1 MSVVFFS
8 TVCLFYFLVFLYISS
23 KTNDHLFLKSKLD
36 LVIYFSGMI
45 LTMVHFKNPKMII
58 LLSSSIL
65 AIGYIH

>member
-1 MSVVFFS
+1 MSVVLFS
-8 TVCLFYFLVFLYISS
+8 TICLFYFLVFLYISS

-45 LTMVHFKNPKMII
+45 LIIVHFKNSKMII
-58 LLSSSIL
+58 LLSSSIF